1 MNNDDVLVRYFSTV
15 TPSPN
20 FESDLLRISTM
31 EGALERQKTSEYRA
45 LLEVDREIQVLARRF
60 KQQVRE
66 SYLTLG
72 AVAISSI
79 VTFNITS
86 SVFLDM
92 KMSLTEV
99 AESISMIADLSSVL
113 WLLLPLFTTLITVTI
128 DRRGRR
134 SCPNLNLEGW
144 SPRDG

>member
-31 EGALERQKTSEYRA
+31 EGSLERQKAAEYRA

-72 AVAISSI
+72 AVVISSI

-92 KMSLTEV
+92 KMSLIEV
-99 AESISMIADLSSVL
+99 AESISMIADLSSAL
-113 WLLLPLFTTLITVTI
+113 WLLLPLFTTLITVII
-128 DRRGRR
+128 DRRG
-134 SCPNLNLEGW
+134 SKGLP
-144 SPRDG
+144 

>member
-72 AVAISSI
+72 AVVISSI

-99 AESISMIADLSSVL
+99 AESISMIADLSSAL

-128 DRRGRR
+128 DRRG
-134 SCPNLNLEGW
+134 SKELP
-144 SPRDG
+144 

>member
-31 EGALERQKTSEYRA
+31 EGSLERQKTSEYRA

-99 AESISMIADLSSVL
+99 AESISMIADLSSAL
-113 WLLLPLFTTLITVTI
+113 WLLLPLFTTLIIVTI
-128 DRRGRR
+128 DRRELKEL
-134 SCPNLNLEGW
+134 P
-144 SPRDG
+144 

>member
-20 FESDLLRISTM
+20 FQSDLLRISTM

-72 AVAISSI
+72 AVVISSI

-99 AESISMIADLSSVL
+99 AESISMIADLSSAL

-128 DRRGRR
+128 DRRG
-134 SCPNLNLEGW
+134 SKELP
-144 SPRDG
+144 

>member
-128 DRRGRR
+128 DRRG
-134 SCPNLNLEGW
+134 SKELP
-144 SPRDG
+144 

>member
-1 MNNDDVLVRYFSTV
+1 MNNDDILARYFSTV

-20 FESDLLRISTM
+20 FQSDLLRISTV
-31 EGALERQKTSEYRA
+31 EGSLERQKTSEYRA

-72 AVAISSI
+72 AVVISSI

-99 AESISMIADLSSVL
+99 VESISMIADLSSAL

-128 DRRGRR
+128 DRRG
-134 SCPNLNLEGW
+134 SK
-144 SPRDG
+144 

>member
-31 EGALERQKTSEYRA
+31 EGSLERQKAAEYRA
-45 LLEVDREIQVLARRF
+45 LLEVDREIQVLAQRF

-72 AVAISSI
+72 AVVISSI

-99 AESISMIADLSSVL
+99 AESISMIADLSSAL

-128 DRRGRR
+128 DRRG
-134 SCPNLNLEGW
+134 SKGLP
-144 SPRDG
+144 

>member
-20 FESDLLRISTM
+20 FQSDLLRISTM

-99 AESISMIADLSSVL
+99 AESISMIADLSSAL

-128 DRRGRR
+128 DRRG
-134 SCPNLNLEGW
+134 SKELP
-144 SPRDG
+144 

>member
-31 EGALERQKTSEYRA
+31 EGSLERQKTSEYRV

-72 AVAISSI
+72 AVVISSI

-99 AESISMIADLSSVL
+99 AESISMIADLSLAL

-128 DRRGRR
+128 DRRG
-134 SCPNLNLEGW
+134 SKELP
-144 SPRDG
+144 